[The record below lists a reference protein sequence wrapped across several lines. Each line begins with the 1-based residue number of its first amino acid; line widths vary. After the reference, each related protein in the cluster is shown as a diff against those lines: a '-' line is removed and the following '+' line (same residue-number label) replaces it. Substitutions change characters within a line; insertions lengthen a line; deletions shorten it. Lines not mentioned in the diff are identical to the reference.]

1 MNTINKKSNEFSFSF
16 RKNQINSRKF
26 YINYIY
32 RNLIAT
38 LNMHI
43 KEMGNKQEITAKI
56 GKKCSFTFAKKNE
69 EKFFFF

>member
-16 RKNQINSRKF
+16 RKIQINSRKF

-43 KEMGNKQEITAKI
+43 KGMGNK
-56 GKKCSFTFAKKNE
+56 
-69 EKFFFF
+69 

>member
-16 RKNQINSRKF
+16 RKIQINSRKF

-56 GKKCSFTFAKKNE
+56 GKIVRSPLPKRNKI
-69 EKFFFF
+69 

>member
-1 MNTINKKSNEFSFSF
+1 MNTINKKSNEFAFSF
-16 RKNQINSRKF
+16 KKIQISRKF

-56 GKKCSFTFAKKNE
+56 GKKFPFTFAKK
-69 EKFFFF
+69 K